1 MTKFMQIGNRT
12 FDLQNHTYIMGILNV
27 TPDSFSDGGSYQQL
41 DAVLHRVETM
51 IAEGAHIIDVGGEST
66 RPGYTM
72 ISDNEEIARVAPVVE
87 AITNRFDIPISVD
100 TYKATVAKAALE
112 AGAHMINDI
121 WGLQYPDEESPHAM
135 AQVIARANAA
145 CCLMHNKT
153 EAVYDNFLPECFAFL
168 QNSATIAVDAGVDKT
183 KIMLDPG
190 VGFGKTYAHNMLV
203 MQQLKAFHQLEYP
216 MLLGTSRKSL
226 IGLTLDLPTDERLEG
241 TLTTTVFAVMAG
253 WNFVRVHDVKENA
266 RAIKM
271 AEAIL
276 YQTV

>member
-1 MTKFMQIGNRT
+1 
-12 FDLQNHTYIMGILNV
+12 MGILNV

-153 EAVYDNFLPECFAFL
+153 EAVYDDFLSECFAFL
-168 QNSATIAVDAGVDKT
+168 KNSATIAVDAGVDKT

-203 MQQLKAFHQLEYP
+203 MQQLKAFHQL
-216 MLLGTSRKSL
+216 
-226 IGLTLDLPTDERLEG
+226 
-241 TLTTTVFAVMAG
+241 
-253 WNFVRVHDVKENA
+253 
-266 RAIKM
+266 
-271 AEAIL
+271 
-276 YQTV
+276 

>member
-1 MTKFMQIGNRT
+1 M
-12 FDLQNHTYIMGILNV
+12 
-27 TPDSFSDGGSYQQL
+27 
-41 DAVLHRVETM
+41 
-51 IAEGAHIIDVGGEST
+51 
-66 RPGYTM
+66 
-72 ISDNEEIARVAPVVE
+72 
-87 AITNRFDIPISVD
+87 
-100 TYKATVAKAALE
+100 
-112 AGAHMINDI
+112 
-121 WGLQYPDEESPHAM
+121 
-135 AQVIARANAA
+135 
-145 CCLMHNKT
+145 
-153 EAVYDNFLPECFAFL
+153 
-168 QNSATIAVDAGVDKT
+168 DAGVDKT

-276 YQTV
+276 YQNV